1 VWRPP
6 RPSIAVVTDGSR
18 PPGDLRAAAAD
29 VAGIGAGMFLL
40 GTSFGLLVVGSGLA
54 WWWAPVFSGVVFAGS
69 MEFLL
74 VALAVAGTPLAAI
87 AVTTLLVNGRH
98 VFYGL
103 SFPLHRIPGR
113 LGRAYAVFA
122 LIDEAYALATTR
134 PAAALSGRRILWS
147 QILLQAC
154 WVGGGLVGALAGDTF
169 ALRVPALEFVFTAL
183 FVVLATEAVVAGR
196 DAVGPLLAV
205 ACALVARLV
214 APGEMLLVA
223 LGLFV
228 AVLLVR
234 YRLARRESADA

>member
-1 VWRPP
+1 MTERPG
-6 RPSIAVVTDGSR
+6 RS
-18 PPGDLRAAAAD
+18 DLRAAVAD

-40 GTSFGLLVVGSGLA
+40 GTSLGLLVVGSGLA
-54 WWWAPVFSGVVFAGS
+54 WWWAPVLGGVVFAGS

-134 PAAALSGRRILWS
+134 PDVALSGRRILWS
-147 QILLQAC
+147 QVLLQVC
-154 WVGGGLVGALAGDTF
+154 WVSGSTLGALAGDTF
-169 ALRVPALEFVFTAL
+169 SLRVPALDFVFTAL

-196 DAVGPLLAV
+196 EATGPLLAV
-205 ACALVARLV
+205 ACALVARVV

-223 LGLFV
+223 MGLFV
-228 AVLLVR
+228 AALLVR
-234 YRLARRESADA
+234 YRLTPREPAGA